1 MCISS
6 VDGNYTQWSNW
17 TSCSATCGEGTQT
30 RTRYCTN
37 PPPLHGGRDCTE
49 IGSNIEIQPC
59 KNQDCLGKNCS
70 DPTLALTFCPGQ
82 TKQVCLKL
90 SKKLQ
95 TEVVISTALRFLPYR
110 YTAYSLSVYR
120 NLLKKTVLN
129 V

>member
-70 DPTLALTFCPGQ
+70 DPILALTFCPGQ

-90 SKKLQ
+90 SKQLQ
-95 TEVVISTALRFLPYR
+95 TEVIISTATSTLCTVPLCCLF
-110 YTAYSLSVYR
+110 TK
-120 NLLKKTVLN
+120 LLKKFAKKS
-129 V
+129 